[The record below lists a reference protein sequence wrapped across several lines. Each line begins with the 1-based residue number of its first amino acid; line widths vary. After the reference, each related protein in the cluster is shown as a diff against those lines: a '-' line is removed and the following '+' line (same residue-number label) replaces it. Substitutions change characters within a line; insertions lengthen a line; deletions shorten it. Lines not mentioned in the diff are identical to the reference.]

1 MEMRSLLILLC
12 LLLALCG
19 AACAAQAEDAALLP
33 MQEAYPGWEV
43 LSADQ
48 RGSAAA
54 AALGQGDSRVL
65 CLTEK
70 VNGAWQLVI
79 ANPCALHPGET
90 PSILMDTDNALYWS
104 YDHGS
109 TQYSSFRKDG
119 VWGMPTRTSIASGYE
134 TMLRWQ
140 NGLLWQVASRTD
152 AEGNILS
159 TQAQGPV
166 PAAWLDGCTL
176 ADYQLDLPGTYEYSN
191 DTWLNRETV
200 LRCAAEVTDWQVIQ
214 GLALEKGLLLLAR
227 DDAGALRLVGWSLMR
242 EDPVTCIS
250 SPMPEGTR
258 LGNENFLDWVY
269 LPEQGVMFYTHPDDD
284 GVWRI
289 SCIWP
294 DKGSDGPM
302 NLGRSWL
309 SSDPMMRDRHCL
321 YVGAH
326 PWYTLDVDWATLPA
340 IFEDALARMD
350 ASRWATPN
358 NPNPADRL
366 HLRAKPDK
374 GAASLGKYYNGT
386 PVEVLEKGD
395 TWTQVHVGGVTGWM
409 MTEYLAFGE
418 DAWQVE
424 LAFPALDFI
433 EGKNQFPVWQ
443 AGTTPGLNADG
454 DWQAEHSEIAVIL
467 GLLGEDWYHIWFPE
481 TDTYGYMRQ
490 SDFWPGN
497 G

>member
-1 MEMRSLLILLC
+1 MRRLLMLLC
-12 LLLALCG
+12 LLLALCSM
-19 AACAAQAEDAALLP
+19 ACAAPEEDAALKP
-33 MQEAYPGWEV
+33 MQEVYPGWEV

-48 RGSAAA
+48 WGDAAA
-54 AALGQGDSRVL
+54 AALGQGDERVL

-79 ANPCALHPGET
+79 ANPHALRPGET
-90 PSILMDTDNALYWS
+90 PSILMDTDNALFWS
-104 YDHGS
+104 YDQGNVK
-109 TQYSSFRKDG
+109 YSSFKENG
-119 VWGMPTRTSIASGYE
+119 VWGMPNRMYIASGYE
-134 TMLRWQ
+134 TTLCWE
-140 NGLLWQVASRTD
+140 NGLLWHETNYTD

-159 TQAQGPV
+159 TKKQGPV
-166 PAAWLDGCTL
+166 PAAWLESLTL

-191 DTWLNRETV
+191 DTWLNRETM
-200 LRCAAEVTDWQVIQ
+200 LRCAAEVTDWQVVQ

-227 DDAGALRLVGWSLMR
+227 DDEGALRLVGWSLVH
-242 EDPVTCIS
+242 EEPVTCIS
-250 SPMPEGTR
+250 SPMPEGTL

-269 LPEQGVMFYTHPDDD
+269 LPKQSVMFYTHPDDD
-284 GVWRI
+284 GLWRI

-309 SSDPMMRDRHCL
+309 SFDSMMRDKHCL
-321 YVGAH
+321 YVGAN
-326 PWYTLDVDWATLPA
+326 PWYTLDVDWSMLPTNL
-340 IFEDALARMD
+340 EEALAQMD
-350 ASRWATPN
+350 TSRWATVN

-374 GAASLGKYYNGT
+374 GATSLGKYYNGT
-386 PVEVLEKGD
+386 PVEVLERGD
-395 TWTQVHVGGVTGWM
+395 TWTQVHVGGLIGWM
-409 MTEYLAFGE
+409 KTEYLAFGE
-418 DAWQVE
+418 AAWQVA
-424 LAFPALDFI
+424 LAFPALHTID
-433 EGKNQFPVWQ
+433 EATTFPVWKIGAKPASQ
-443 AGTTPGLNADG
+443 RSEDC
-454 DWQAEHSEIAVIL
+454 DWQIDQSEITVIL